1 MGTARSCG
9 RYPPVM
15 TSADVAEL
23 LGHPVKLIQIM
34 CRAGRFPA
42 HREPGAQAW
51 QFDRDELLAWMRSA
65 TQVTPAAE

>member
-1 MGTARSCG
+1 
-9 RYPPVM
+9 M